1 MKDYQFLSTW
11 SKRSLVPIFGNRAQ
25 NQKNILPM
33 LEDQAMSRKYIQENR
48 DAINQLTLGIR
59 AVDEK

>member
-1 MKDYQFLSTW
+1 
-11 SKRSLVPIFGNRAQ
+11 
-25 NQKNILPM
+25 M